1 MSEMAKRARE
11 AMKAKA
17 QRLANDRPTERVDS
31 STFTPPEML
40 NADVKTGLRPISR
53 RAYKSGGKVAGEC
66 APTRADRKPRK
77 SGGKAI
83 TANSLMNR
91 NVKEA
96 NEDREGK
103 KHIGAMK
110 RGGKAS
116 RPHHATRGAV
126 DRIRDNAG
134 YDSPDYTPTFNPDYK
149 ASETTTK
156 EDREEMNRKMRDVS
170 GDRDDRKSGGRTKK
184 MGGGQMMGA
193 PGAGPGPGPG
203 QMTPIQSAQANM
215 QKAAQ
220 TANVPSG
227 MLAFGGQ
234 QKSPMLNIGLPGL
247 KTGGRA
253 MKHDDEAAD
262 RSLVKKMVKS
272 KSLTGKKKGGEV
284 FSGSGYPQKV
294 PGATGG
300 RTARATGG
308 KLGKS
313 GKGKTNI
320 NIVIAAGK
328 HPGKENAP
336 PMGMPPGM
344 GMPPPPPMGAPPAG
358 GPGMPPGLPPG
369 PPPGLPPGLGAGP
382 MAGPGG
388 PPPMPPGM
396 PPMPRKSGG
405 KVGHR
410 TYRSYKDMDAGAGG
424 GEGRLEKTAIQKRK

>member
-1 MSEMAKRARE
+1 
-11 AMKAKA
+11 MKAKA

-110 RGGKAS
+110 RGGHVEKNGGGS
-116 RPHHATRGAV
+116 RTYGGTA
-126 DRIRDNAG
+126 
-134 YDSPDYTPTFNPDYK
+134 
-149 ASETTTK
+149 
-156 EDREEMNRKMRDVS
+156 EEQMEKMRREATKQK
-170 GDRDDRKSGGRTKK
+170 RDPYSEKDGGAGTDDEGAEGGMPVETENMPKDLGGGRGYKKGGRTKK

-193 PGAGPGPGPG
+193 PGPGPG

-328 HPGKENAP
+328 QPGKENAP